1 MAIDRM
7 KKVTVVCEKNRTGR
21 VFKRLFDLG
30 VMEVADVT
38 AMHGE
43 ADGALRH
50 AQVST
55 EECDIPLQKI
65 GLALGLVD
73 AFAPEQQSFI
83 KGLAPVPLV
92 VEHGELERT
101 LADFDLEAVFAEA
114 RGLDEKHRQNEHTRG
129 EIRAKLEELA
139 LFQGVSAPIRDLR
152 SLKRARAL
160 FGLFPQAKFAEA
172 AASAEFSALIACED
186 LPGPPAA
193 KNAPL
198 RKVVAFAAENEPR
211 ARELLAAAGFEEI
224 PLPAIE
230 GKAADRIR
238 DLEGDLSVTDEVE
251 MEIRKAAVRLSAHR
265 RALRLLKAFWE
276 GRKRRIL
283 AEAKS
288 MHGEWVGVLSGYVR
302 ERDLPALNSMLKEE
316 FPGASCE
323 AADPLPDDDVPVSL
337 TETGG
342 AQPFKLL
349 TGMFGLP
356 PYNAFDPSPFMM
368 FNFYIFFGIC
378 FSDAAYG
385 IILAISAG
393 YLARKTRD
401 FEGLNNFARLLFW
414 AGISTMCFGFLMG
427 SFFGDLYK
435 ASFVPPDN
443 ILARFM
449 AAVTVLDPSQK
460 TMPALGVALLL
471 GILNQFFGIGLKM
484 YGAVRAGDITS
495 AVCDGLF
502 WIITLTG
509 FVLVIAAN
517 FVPVMPPVLGTVGL
531 VVLGGGAVALVLT
544 QGRDE
549 KSIFAKAGVGVM
561 SLYGIVGSYGLTA
574 FLGDVMSYCRLLALG
589 LTTGI
594 LALSFNMIAGML
606 WDIPWVGPVLT
617 VLVLIFAHI
626 FNFLINVLGA
636 FVHAMRLLFVEWF
649 GRFYEG
655 GSREFAP
662 LGFNS
667 PAAILKKSA
676 APQA

>member
-1 MAIDRM
+1 MSIDRM
-7 KKVTVVCEKNRTGR
+7 KKVTVVCEKNRTSR

-30 VMEVADVT
+30 AMEVADVT

-50 AQVST
+50 TQVST
-55 EECDIPLQKI
+55 EECDTPLQKI

-73 AFAPEQQSFI
+73 SFAPEQQSFI

-349 TGMFGLP
+349 TGMFGLLRNIAWTNEGAIDIEELP
-356 PYNAFDPSPFMM
+356 ARRLKARLAGRALSVDCVDKFPKMTDYVVPTGIRIGDTARVRLGAYLGEQAGQPCTAPCKQGGYRLQDRKGE
-368 FNFYIFFGIC
+368 FFPVVSDDSCRMHILNGKELSMLPHVYRFHQAGIARLRIEGC
-378 FSDAAYG
+378 RMNPEDLGKITALYRRAIDAGASGLDMAEIDAA
-385 IILAISAG
+385 
-393 YLARKTRD
+393 
-401 FEGLNNFARLLFW
+401 EHE
-414 AGISTMCFGFLMG
+414 
-427 SFFGDLYK
+427 
-435 ASFVPPDN
+435 
-443 ILARFM
+443 
-449 AAVTVLDPSQK
+449 
-460 TMPALGVALLL
+460 
-471 GILNQFFGIGLKM
+471 
-484 YGAVRAGDITS
+484 DITR
-495 AVCDGLF
+495 GHYF
-502 WIITLTG
+502 RG
-509 FVLVIAAN
+509 VL
-517 FVPVMPPVLGTVGL
+517 
-531 VVLGGGAVALVLT
+531 
-544 QGRDE
+544 
-549 KSIFAKAGVGVM
+549 
-561 SLYGIVGSYGLTA
+561 
-574 FLGDVMSYCRLLALG
+574 
-589 LTTGI
+589 
-594 LALSFNMIAGML
+594 
-606 WDIPWVGPVLT
+606 
-617 VLVLIFAHI
+617 
-626 FNFLINVLGA
+626 
-636 FVHAMRLLFVEWF
+636 
-649 GRFYEG
+649 
-655 GSREFAP
+655 
-662 LGFNS
+662 
-667 PAAILKKSA
+667 
-676 APQA
+676 